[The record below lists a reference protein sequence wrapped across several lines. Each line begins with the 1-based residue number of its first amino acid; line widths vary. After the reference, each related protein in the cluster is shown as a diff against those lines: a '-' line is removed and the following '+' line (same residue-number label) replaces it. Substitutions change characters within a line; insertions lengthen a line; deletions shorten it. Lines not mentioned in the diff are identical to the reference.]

1 MKTIKYYFKETIIY
15 IRGILSWVAI
25 IIGAIILAPFFGLY
39 LLLNR

>member
-1 MKTIKYYFKETIIY
+1 MKTIKYYTKKTLIY

-39 LLLNR
+39 LLLR